1 MPTKKVVKG
10 SAGGIECVINNGEE
24 VLKLIDDILGR
35 DASKLVSRLGKVMIC
50 KGIFKEAYIISD
62 TLTEVIKVIFSKG
75 YIPYSAGLYIGR
87 IRRSKPYFI
96 PSINLLQLIY
106 DELGL
111 RRAIVVSDEGLK
123 PFLYGNDILRKSIIR
138 CYEPLKKN
146 DVVGIVGTDGY
157 VYGIGLC
164 TIESCNDLRRLRD
177 LDLVAKN
184 VFDVGW
190 YLRGGTETRERMFK
204 I

>member
-1 MPTKKVVKG
+1 MPTKEVIKG
-10 SAGGIECVINNGEE
+10 SAGGIECIINNGDE
-24 VLKLIDDILGR
+24 VLTLIDSMLGR

-50 KGIFKEAYIISD
+50 KGIFEEAYIISD
-62 TLTEVIKVIFSKG
+62 TLTKVIKVIFSKG

-87 IRRSKPYFI
+87 IRKSKPYFI

-106 DELGL
+106 NELGL

-123 PFLYGNDILRKSIIR
+123 PFLYGNDILRKSVIE
-138 CYEPLKKN
+138 CYEPLSKN
-146 DVVGIVGTDGY
+146 DVVGIVGTEGY

-164 TIESCNDLRRLRD
+164 TMERCNDLKRLKD
-177 LDLVAKN
+177 LDLVARN

-190 YLRGGTETRERMFK
+190 YLRGGTEARERMFK
-204 I
+204 V